1 MYWINILHI
10 YQPSWQSKQVLDKVV
25 KESYNPILDILQ
37 KNKQIK
43 ISLNIC
49 GSLTEL
55 LSNFGYKEVLQRI
68 KYLSQ
73 RGQIELLGSAKYHP
87 FLPLLP
93 KEEIIRQIKLNEET
107 NKNYFGKYWK
117 PEGFFSPELAYS
129 YKVAKI
135 IDQLGY
141 KYLVLDEISYNGD
154 LSQVNFEKSYRI
166 KRTKLKVFFRNR
178 RISNI
183 FFDKNFSK
191 KEQFQDLLSQD
202 QRADKFLFTAFD
214 GENLGHH
221 RQKAIY
227 LWEEIFK
234 IQNVHSLRAK
244 DVFNFLSEEE
254 IISPIESTWA
264 SEPEQIKKGVPFI
277 LWNNPSNSVHQLQWQ
292 ITKYALSGLKYV
304 RNSPYFEQ
312 ARLILDK
319 ALASD
324 QYWWASAKP
333 WWNPVLVEKG
343 LALFLDVFSVLKIK
357 APKKYI
363 KKVDSLIKELRQK
376 VYFLTKTNKFEIT
389 EKI

>member
-1 MYWINILHI
+1 M
-10 YQPSWQSKQVLDKVV
+10 
-25 KESYNPILDILQ
+25 DILQ

-264 SEPEQIKKGVPFI
+264 SEPEQIKKGIPFI

-357 APKKYI
+357 APKRYI